1 MNSTCE
7 QSPQT
12 GRPFNTERDI
22 ASIRGIVN
30 TERDI
35 ASIRDIV
42 NTDRRKNVQEIS
54 DTSGMCANGVYP
66 TIIHN
71 LGVWKGCP
79 RWLP

>member
-1 MNSTCE
+1 LSLNDISVSETVNSTCE

-12 GRPFNTERDI
+12 GRPF
-22 ASIRGIVN
+22 N

-54 DTSGMCANGVYP
+54 DTSGMCANDVYP

>member
-1 MNSTCE
+1 MSLNDISVSETVNSTCE

-12 GRPFNTERDI
+12 GRPF
-22 ASIRGIVN
+22 N